1 MAKIKISKKRYEA
14 LLDTETRVQVLLNKT
29 KADKYISLV
38 DMYRILGNEFE
49 AQKIEKERDKVEW
62 DED

>member
-1 MAKIKISKKRYEA
+1 MAKIKISRKRYEA
-14 LLDTETRVQVLLNKT
+14 LLDTETRVQVLLSKT

-49 AQKIEKERDKVEW
+49 AQRIEKERDKVKW

>member
-14 LLDTETRVQVLLNKT
+14 LLDTETRVQVLLSKT
-29 KADKYISLV
+29 KADKYISQV

>member
-14 LLDTETRVQVLLNKT
+14 LLDTETRVQVLLSKT

-49 AQKIEKERDKVEW
+49 AQRIEKERDNVEW

>member
-1 MAKIKISKKRYEA
+1 MAKIKISQKRYEA
-14 LLDTETRVQVLLNKT
+14 LLDTETSVDVLLSKT

-49 AQKIEKERDKVEW
+49 AKKIEEERDKVEW

>member
-14 LLDTETRVQVLLNKT
+14 LLDAETRVQVLLSKT

>member
-1 MAKIKISKKRYEA
+1 MAKIKISKKQYEA
-14 LLDTETRVQVLLNKT
+14 LLDTETRVQVLLSKT

>member
-1 MAKIKISKKRYEA
+1 MAKIKISQKRYEA
-14 LLDTETRVQVLLNKT
+14 ILEKETRVQVLLSKT

-49 AQKIEKERDKVEW
+49 AQRIEKERDKVKW

>member
-1 MAKIKISKKRYEA
+1 MAKIKISRKRYEA
-14 LLDTETRVQVLLNKT
+14 LLDTETRVQVLLSKT

-49 AQKIEKERDKVEW
+49 AQRIEKERDKVE
-62 DED
+62 

>member
-1 MAKIKISKKRYEA
+1 MAKIKISQARYEA
-14 LLDTETRVQVLLNKT
+14 LLDTETRVQVLLSKT

-49 AQKIEKERDKVEW
+49 AQRIEKERDKVEW
-62 DED
+62 DEN

>member
-1 MAKIKISKKRYEA
+1 MAKIKISKKRCEA
-14 LLDTETRVQVLLNKT
+14 LLDTETRVQVLLSKT

>member
-1 MAKIKISKKRYEA
+1 MAKIKISQKRYEA
-14 LLDTETRVQVLLNKT
+14 LLDTETRVQVLLSKT

-49 AQKIEKERDKVEW
+49 AQRIEKERDKVKW

>member
-14 LLDTETRVQVLLNKT
+14 LLDTETRVKVLLSKT

>member
-1 MAKIKISKKRYEA
+1 MAKIKISQERYEA
-14 LLDTETRVQVLLNKT
+14 LLDFETRVQVLLS
-29 KADKYISLV
+29 KARADNYISLV
-38 DMYRILGNEFE
+38 DMYRILGDELD

>member
-14 LLDTETRVQVLLNKT
+14 LLDTETRVQVLLSKT

-62 DED
+62 VED

>member
-1 MAKIKISKKRYEA
+1 MAKIKISQKRYEA
-14 LLDTETRVQVLLNKT
+14 LLDTETIVQVLLSKT

-49 AQKIEKERDKVEW
+49 AQRIEKERDKVKW

>member
-14 LLDTETRVQVLLNKT
+14 LLDTETRVQVLLSKT

-49 AQKIEKERDKVEW
+49 AQRIEKERDKVEW

>member
-14 LLDTETRVQVLLNKT
+14 LLDTETRVQVLLSKT

-49 AQKIEKERDKVEW
+49 AKKIEKERDNVEW

>member
-1 MAKIKISKKRYEA
+1 MAKIKISQERYET
-14 LLDTETRVQVLLNKT
+14 LLDIETRVDVLLSKT

-49 AQKIEKERDKVEW
+49 AQRIEKERDKVEW
-62 DED
+62 DEN

>member
-1 MAKIKISKKRYEA
+1 MKRFW
-14 LLDTETRVQVLLNKT
+14 DIETRVDVLLSKT

-49 AQKIEKERDKVEW
+49 AQRIEKERDKVKW

>member
-14 LLDTETRVQVLLNKT
+14 LLDTETRVQVLLGKT

>member
-1 MAKIKISKKRYEA
+1 MAKIKISQARYEA
-14 LLDTETRVQVLLNKT
+14 LLDTETRVQVLLSKT

-49 AQKIEKERDKVEW
+49 AQRIEIERDKVKW

>member
-14 LLDTETRVQVLLNKT
+14 LLDTETRVQVLLSKT

-49 AQKIEKERDKVEW
+49 AQKIEKERDKGEW

>member
-14 LLDTETRVQVLLNKT
+14 LLDPETRVQVLLSKT

-38 DMYRILGNEFE
+38 DMYRILGSEFE
-49 AQKIEKERDKVEW
+49 AQRIEKERDKVEW

>member
-1 MAKIKISKKRYEA
+1 MAKIKISRKRYEA
-14 LLDTETRVQVLLNKT
+14 LLDTETRVQVLLSKT

-49 AQKIEKERDKVEW
+49 AQRIEKERDKVEW
-62 DED
+62 DD

>member
-14 LLDTETRVQVLLNKT
+14 LLDTETRVQVLLSKT

-49 AQKIEKERDKVEW
+49 AQKIEKERDKVER

>member
-14 LLDTETRVQVLLNKT
+14 LLDTETRVQVLLSKT

-49 AQKIEKERDKVEW
+49 AQKIEKERDKVKC

>member
-14 LLDTETRVQVLLNKT
+14 LLDTETRVQVLLSKT

-49 AQKIEKERDKVEW
+49 AQKIEKGRDKVEW

>member
-14 LLDTETRVQVLLNKT
+14 LLDTETRVQVLLSKT

-49 AQKIEKERDKVEW
+49 AQKIEKERDKAEW

>member
-14 LLDTETRVQVLLNKT
+14 LLNTETRVQVLLSKT

>member
-1 MAKIKISKKRYEA
+1 MANVKISQARYEA
-14 LLDTETRVQVLLNKT
+14 LLDTETRVDVLLSKA

-49 AQKIEKERDKVEW
+49 AQRIEEERDKVKW

>member
-14 LLDTETRVQVLLNKT
+14 LLDTETRVQVLLSKT

>member
-1 MAKIKISKKRYEA
+1 MANIKISQERYEA
-14 LLDTETRVQVLLNKT
+14 LLDTETRVQVLMSKT

-49 AQKIEKERDKVEW
+49 AQRIEKERDKVEW

>member
-1 MAKIKISKKRYEA
+1 MAKIKISQKRYEA
-14 LLDTETRVQVLLNKT
+14 LLDTETRAQVLLSKT

-49 AQKIEKERDKVEW
+49 AQRIEKERDKVEW

>member
-14 LLDTETRVQVLLNKT
+14 LLDTETRVQVLLSKT

-38 DMYRILGNEFE
+38 DMYRILGSEFE
-49 AQKIEKERDKVEW
+49 AQRIEKERDKVKC

>member
-1 MAKIKISKKRYEA
+1 MAKIKISQKRYEA
-14 LLDTETRVQVLLNKT
+14 LLDTETRVQVLLSKT

-38 DMYRILGNEFE
+38 DMYRILRNEFE
-49 AQKIEKERDKVEW
+49 AKKIEEERDKVKW

>member
-14 LLDTETRVQVLLNKT
+14 LLDTETRVQVLLSKT
-29 KADKYISLV
+29 KADKYMSLV
-38 DMYRILGNEFE
+38 DMYRILGSEFE
-49 AQKIEKERDKVEW
+49 AQRIEKERDKVEW

>member
-1 MAKIKISKKRYEA
+1 MAKIKISQKRYEA
-14 LLDTETRVQVLLNKT
+14 LLDTETRVQVLLSKT

>member
-1 MAKIKISKKRYEA
+1 MAKIKISQKRYEA
-14 LLDTETRVQVLLNKT
+14 LLDTETRVDVLLSKT

-49 AQKIEKERDKVEW
+49 AQKIEKERDKVKW